1 MKGLTAFVIRAVI
14 LVALLAGALWF
25 GRDRLRAAT
34 DALLNPGPL
43 KFTQGPPQVS
53 VQKLGELVTLNVSYP
68 GGSAYMCIM
77 GGECGV
83 HGGLKGKDRGPSPFV
98 EVFPTPDAGGYS
110 GVFYL
115 GGAVTASPPVHHKGP
130 VKILDLPQH

>member
-1 MKGLTAFVIRAVI
+1 
-14 LVALLAGALWF
+14 
-25 GRDRLRAAT
+25 
-34 DALLNPGPL
+34 
-43 KFTQGPPQVS
+43 
-53 VQKLGELVTLNVSYP
+53 
-68 GGSAYMCIM
+68 MCIM

-115 GGAVTASPPVHHKGP
+115 GGAVTASPPV
-130 VKILDLPQH
+130 LPSQRTTRRGNWASTRNLMAPPGEVAWSG